1 MSDTKMSIA
10 QVQSSNIDLLD
21 CESLTSSARLNLV

>member
-10 QVQSSNIDLLD
+10 HRQSSNIDLSG